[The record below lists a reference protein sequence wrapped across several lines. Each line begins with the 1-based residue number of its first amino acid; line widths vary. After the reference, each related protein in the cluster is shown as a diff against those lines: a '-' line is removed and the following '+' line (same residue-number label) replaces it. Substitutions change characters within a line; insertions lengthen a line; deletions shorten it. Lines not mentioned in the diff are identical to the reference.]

1 MSETIRSTFHLSGLG
16 KAQLEKA
23 SNNLSSSNVATLKN
37 IPTKCLKVT
46 SDICRA
52 VTKLNL

>member
-1 MSETIRSTFHLSGLG
+1 MSETIRSTFHLSGLD
-16 KAQLEKA
+16 KAHLEKA
-23 SNNLSSSNVATLKN
+23 SNNLSSSNVATFKN

>member
-16 KAQLEKA
+16 KAQLEKV
-23 SNNLSSSNVATLKN
+23 SNNLSSSNVATFKN
-37 IPTKCLKVT
+37 IPTKCFKVT